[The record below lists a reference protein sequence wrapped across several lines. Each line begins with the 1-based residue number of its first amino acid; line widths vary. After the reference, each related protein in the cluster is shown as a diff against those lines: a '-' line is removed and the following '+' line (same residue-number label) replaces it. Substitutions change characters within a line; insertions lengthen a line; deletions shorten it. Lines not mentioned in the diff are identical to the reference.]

1 MVIDGEAAATH
12 GRKDKAVVAMG
23 MGQVDETATVTMGRK
38 RPCTLGK
45 VEQWHM
51 LTALP
56 HGKLSSF
63 ILLRLSILISP
74 ISSSSICQFLH

>member
-51 LTALP
+51 LQGNRRWHPLQNYITTFKYVQYQ
-56 HGKLSSF
+56 H
-63 ILLRLSILISP
+63 
-74 ISSSSICQFLH
+74 